1 MRTVEAIEIE
11 RVGDEIRFTFSG
23 NGFLYHMVRIMMG
36 TLLEVGLHERDAEQM
51 QKLLTDGT
59 REDAG
64 MLVPAKGLTLVEV
77 RY

>member
-1 MRTVEAIEIE
+1 
-11 RVGDEIRFTFSG
+11 
-23 NGFLYHMVRIMMG
+23 MMG
-36 TLLEVGLHERDAEQM
+36 TLLEAGMHKRDAAQISRILEA
-51 QKLLTDGT
+51 GT